1 MGDRQRSPHLT
12 REQLEQKF
20 LEMFAIYFADRKATI
35 DTLRYVQ
42 KTLTD
47 TDFIDDDIE
56 ACEREMDILT
66 EMIRQTVMLNAS
78 ATVSEE
84 EYRRRY
90 NDLTDRFRAE
100 EEKLKRLTAERKK
113 RDAESVAIG
122 GMLFELIEL
131 EAPPIEFDEKLWH
144 AVVDHVTVYHD
155 DRLVY
160 SLKDGTEIT
169 IEL

>member
-1 MGDRQRSPHLT
+1 
-12 REQLEQKF
+12 
-20 LEMFAIYFADRKATI
+20 
-35 DTLRYVQ
+35 
-42 KTLTD
+42 
-47 TDFIDDDIE
+47 
-56 ACEREMDILT
+56 MDILT

-84 EYRRRY
+84 EYRRRLG
-90 NDLTDRFRAE
+90 DLTDRFRAE
-100 EEKLKRLTAERKK
+100 VEKLKCLTTERKK

-122 GMLFELIEL
+122 GMLFELSEL

-144 AVVDHVTVYHD
+144 AVVDKVTVYND
-155 DRLVY
+155 DRLGY

>member
-1 MGDRQRSPHLT
+1 MNFISKEALQRIREEYTEGTRVELT
-12 REQLEQKF
+12 R
-20 LEMFAIYFADRKATI
+20 MSDPYR
-35 DTLRYVQ
+35 
-42 KTLTD
+42 TD
-47 TDFIDDDIE
+47 LPRLYNDG
-56 ACEREMDILT
+56 RLML
-66 EMIRQTVMLNAS
+66 RQTVMLNAS

-84 EYRRRY
+84 EYRRRLG
-90 NDLTDRFRAE
+90 DLTDRFRAE

-122 GMLFELIEL
+122 GMLFELTEL

-144 AVVDHVTVYHD
+144 AVVDHVTVYND

>member
-1 MGDRQRSPHLT
+1 
-12 REQLEQKF
+12 
-20 LEMFAIYFADRKATI
+20 MFAIYFADRKATI

-47 TDFIDDDIE
+47 TDFIDEEIADS
-56 ACEREMDILT
+56 EREMDILT
-66 EMIRQTVMLNAS
+66 EMIQQTVMLNVS

-84 EYRRRY
+84 EYRRRLG
-90 NDLTDRFRAE
+90 DLTDRSHAE
-100 EEKLKRLTAERKK
+100 EKKHKRLTAERK
-113 RDAESVAIG
+113 RMDAESIAIG
-122 GMLFELIEL
+122 GMLFELTEL

-144 AVVDHVTVYHD
+144 AVVDRVTVYND

>member
-1 MGDRQRSPHLT
+1 MYHIFKHKT
-12 REQLEQKF
+12 
-20 LEMFAIYFADRKATI
+20 IYFINLFLDFGKVFSFST
-35 DTLRYVQ
+35 Q
-42 KTLTD
+42 KYCRLAAIVAILLIFSLARLTSSR
-47 TDFIDDDIE
+47 T
-56 ACEREMDILT
+56 A
-66 EMIRQTVMLNAS
+66 
-78 ATVSEE
+78 SEE

-122 GMLFELIEL
+122 GMLFELTETP
-131 EAPPIEFDEKLWH
+131 APPIEFDEKLWH
-144 AVVDHVTVYHD
+144 AVVDHVTVYND

-169 IEL
+169 VEL

>member
-1 MGDRQRSPHLT
+1 
-12 REQLEQKF
+12 
-20 LEMFAIYFADRKATI
+20 
-35 DTLRYVQ
+35 
-42 KTLTD
+42 
-47 TDFIDDDIE
+47 
-56 ACEREMDILT
+56 
-66 EMIRQTVMLNAS
+66 MLNAS

-84 EYRRRY
+84 KYRRY

-122 GMLFELIEL
+122 GMLFELTEL

-144 AVVDHVTVYHD
+144 AVVDKVTVYHD

-160 SLKDGTEIT
+160 LKDGADIT
-169 IEL
+169 VEL

>member
-1 MGDRQRSPHLT
+1 
-12 REQLEQKF
+12 
-20 LEMFAIYFADRKATI
+20 MFAIYFADRKATI

-78 ATVSEE
+78 ATVTEE
-84 EYRRRY
+84 EYKRRY
-90 NDLTDRFRAE
+90 NDLTERYQVA
-100 EEKLKRLTAERKK
+100 EEKLNTLLAERK
-113 RDAESVAIG
+113 RMEAEALAIS
-122 GMLFELIEL
+122 GMLFELMDL
-131 EAPPIEFDEKLWH
+131 EQLPIEFDEKLWN
-144 AVVDHVTVYHD
+144 ATVERLTVYED
-155 DRLVY
+155 ERLVF

-169 IEL
+169 VLL

>member
-1 MGDRQRSPHLT
+1 
-12 REQLEQKF
+12 
-20 LEMFAIYFADRKATI
+20 MFITK
-35 DTLRYVQ
+35 
-42 KTLTD
+42 KGG
-47 TDFIDDDIE
+47 
-56 ACEREMDILT
+56 REMDILA
-66 EMIRQTVMLNAS
+66 EMIRQTLMRGAS

-84 EYRRRY
+84 EYRRRLG
-90 NDLTDRFRAE
+90 DLTDRFRTE

-122 GMLFELIEL
+122 GMLFELTETP
-131 EAPPIEFDEKLWH
+131 APPIKFDEKLCH
-144 AVVDHVTVYHD
+144 AVVDRVTVMLD

>member
-1 MGDRQRSPHLT
+1 MLYYLYYITEIRTAKGVILSVFWIILH
-12 REQLEQKF
+12 F
-20 LEMFAIYFADRKATI
+20 LEKLY
-35 DTLRYVQ
+35 
-42 KTLTD
+42 
-47 TDFIDDDIE
+47 
-56 ACEREMDILT
+56 
-66 EMIRQTVMLNAS
+66 
-78 ATVSEE
+78 
-84 EYRRRY
+84 
-90 NDLTDRFRAE
+90 TDRFRAE

-122 GMLFELIEL
+122 GMLFELTEL